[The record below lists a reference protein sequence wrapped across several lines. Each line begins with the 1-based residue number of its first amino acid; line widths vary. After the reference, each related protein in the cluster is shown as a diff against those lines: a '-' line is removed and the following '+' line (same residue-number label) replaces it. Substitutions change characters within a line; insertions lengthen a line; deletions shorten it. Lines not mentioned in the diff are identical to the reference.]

1 MDLVSLSIELSGD
14 MVERIKAIAPPGR
27 TVEKYAA
34 EILVGPVLTEYFVMT
49 TAPEEYYQIE
59 EPVSAEEAEAARRSL
74 GRAIEEALGSGQ
86 RKEAVGFGLMAA
98 ALDLCVGICRDARYR
113 RSTEHGQGL
122 ALKILDDVIERQR
135 RTDYAIKTQG

>member
-1 MDLVSLSIELSGD
+1 MARVSLAIELSAD
-14 MVERIKAIAPPGR
+14 LVRQIRAILPPGR
-27 TVEKYAA
+27 TVESYI
-34 EILVGPVLTEYFVMT
+34 EELLVGPVLTEHFVMT

-135 RTDYAIKTQG
+135 RADYAIKTQG